1 MSGINNGGPAFPVE
15 CDYVNGKLQG
25 RQTDYTAGWHEGM
38 TLRDYFAAKALPGI
52 YERTCKMLEENRERV
67 TNVYDI
73 AAIAA
78 YEQADA
84 MIRARGDA

>member
-1 MSGINNGGPAFPVE
+1 MNDIKDGGPAFPMLYREFDNDHGEHV
-15 CDYVNGKLQG
+15 YK
-25 RQTDYTAGWHEGM
+25 QTDGVSV
-38 TLRDYFAAKALPGI
+38 RDYFAAKALPGI
-52 YERTCKMLEENRERV
+52 YERTCKMLEENCEHV

-84 MIRARGDA
+84 MLRAREAS